1 MNRKTV
7 AIATVMAL
15 ATVGVSSS
23 RISKVSSGGNPLQKS
38 QTTLQ
43 TKKADLGQQA
53 SSFQGENPLETILP
67 RKNEDSRQK
76 VICFDIPY
84 WPWVICF

>member
-1 MNRKTV
+1 MNRKTI
-7 AIATVMAL
+7 ALATVMAL

-67 RKNEDSRQK
+67 RKNEDSRQQ
-76 VICFDIPY
+76 VRCFPIP
-84 WPWVICF
+84 WFPWWWCR